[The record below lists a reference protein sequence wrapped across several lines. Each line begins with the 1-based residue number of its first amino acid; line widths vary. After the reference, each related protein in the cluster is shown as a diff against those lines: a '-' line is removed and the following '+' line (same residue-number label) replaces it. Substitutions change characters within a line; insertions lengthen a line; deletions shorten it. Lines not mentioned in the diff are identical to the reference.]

1 MEQLVEPV
9 EEKAKRR
16 RRKSAEPQIEK
27 AIDMSDELNMESME
41 PQPQAEE
48 TIMPGNPDTEP
59 IECQPDK
66 IKGNNSI
73 EVGQESLEGLGEI
86 LEQANNLPEP
96 EPQPQ
101 LQQTIL
107 NDPDYYAYLRSIV
120 IKDITERCMKRLSMG
135 VKMIDH
141 DKEYYI
147 QFDEIV
153 GFNAFIMHQTAETCD
168 IVAIKRIDDNG
179 HSSMFSM
186 RFDAAQYIAKILTE
200 RMYVMGQTI
209 NSFIAS
215 LPQFR
220 KFESILKVDIESQLE
235 PIVIK

>member
-1 MEQLVEPV
+1 MTKKMARRKKTVKPTV
-9 EEKAKRR
+9 EEH
-16 RRKSAEPQIEK
+16 
-27 AIDMSDELNMESME
+27 
-41 PQPQAEE
+41 QAEE
-48 TIMPGNPDTEP
+48 IVMSGNPDTAPMEP
-59 IECQPDK
+59 
-66 IKGNNSI
+66 S
-73 EVGQESLEGLGEI
+73 QENLEGSEI
-86 LEQANNLPEP
+86 LKQANNLPKP

-101 LQQTIL
+101 SQPKPTIL
-107 NDPDYYAYLRSIV
+107 DDPAYYAYLRSLV
-120 IKDITERCMKRLSMG
+120 VKDHTERCMKRLSMG

-141 DKEYYI
+141 DKEYYV

-153 GFNAFIMHQTAETCD
+153 RFNAFVMHQTTETCD

-179 HSSMFSM
+179 CPSMFSM
-186 RFDAAQYIAKILTE
+186 RFDAAQYIVKILTE
-200 RMYVMGQTI
+200 RMYVMGQII

>member
-1 MEQLVEPV
+1 MARRKKTVEPTVEEPTVVEQPVEFV
-9 EEKAKRR
+9 EEKPKRR
-16 RRKSAEPQIEK
+16 RRKVEPTVV
-27 AIDMSDELNMESME
+27 E
-41 PQPQAEE
+41 PTVEE
-48 TIMPGNPDTEP
+48 TAMPGNPDTAPVEP
-59 IECQPDK
+59 
-66 IKGNNSI
+66 N
-73 EVGQESLEGLGEI
+73 QESLEGLGEI

-101 LQQTIL
+101 PQPEPTIL
-107 NDPDYYAYLRSIV
+107 DDPAYYAYLRSLV
-120 IKDITERCMKRLSMG
+120 VKDITERCMKRLSMG

-141 DKEYYI
+141 DKEYYV

-153 GFNAFIMHQTAETCD
+153 GFNAFVMHQNAETCD

-179 HSSMFSM
+179 CPSMFSM

>member
-1 MEQLVEPV
+1 MARKKKTVKPTV
-9 EEKAKRR
+9 EEH
-16 RRKSAEPQIEK
+16 
-27 AIDMSDELNMESME
+27 
-41 PQPQAEE
+41 QAEE
-48 TIMPGNPDTEP
+48 IVMSGNPDTAP
-59 IECQPDK
+59 MKP
-66 IKGNNSI
+66 S
-73 EVGQESLEGLGEI
+73 QESSEGLGGI

-101 LQQTIL
+101 SQPKPTIL
-107 NDPDYYAYLRSIV
+107 DDPAYYAYLRSLV
-120 IKDITERCMKRLSMG
+120 VKDHTEHCMKRLSMG

-153 GFNAFIMHQTAETCD
+153 RFNAFVMHQTTKTCD

-179 HSSMFSM
+179 CPSMFSM
-186 RFDAAQYIAKILTE
+186 RFDAAQYIVKILTE
-200 RMYVMGQTI
+200 RMYVMGQII

>member
-1 MEQLVEPV
+1 MARRKKTVEPTVEEPTAVEQPVEFV
-9 EEKAKRR
+9 EEKPKRR
-16 RRKSAEPQIEK
+16 RRKEEPTVE
-27 AIDMSDELNMESME
+27 E
-41 PQPQAEE
+41 PQAEE
-48 TIMPGNPDTEP
+48 TTMPGNPDTAPSEP
-59 IECQPDK
+59 
-66 IKGNNSI
+66 N
-73 EVGQESLEGLGEI
+73 QESLEGLGEI
-86 LEQANNLPEP
+86 LEQANNLSEPESQPLPQPEP
-96 EPQPQ
+96 
-101 LQQTIL
+101 TIL
-107 NDPDYYAYLRSIV
+107 DDPAYYAYLRNLV
-120 IKDITERCMKRLSMG
+120 VKDITERCMKRLSMG

-141 DKEYYI
+141 DKEYYV

-153 GFNAFIMHQTAETCD
+153 GFNVFVMHQTAETCD

-179 HSSMFSM
+179 YPSMFSM